1 MNHADHGSHEEDSK
15 THDAAEHA
23 AHAHPAH
30 PPAEKRGVPR
40 HLGHSV
46 ADFRKRFWVSLVVT
60 IPILILSPSIQE
72 FIGLRR
78 AISFPGDQYLLFVLA
93 SFVYF
98 YGGSPFLKGIVNELR
113 ARLPGMMTLIAV
125 AITSAYL
132 YSSAVVFGLR
142 GGVLFWELA
151 TLIDIMLL
159 GHWIE
164 MRSIM
169 GASRALEDL
178 ARLMPSDAHKLMPDG
193 SVQDV
198 PLDTLV
204 VGDRVLVKPGEKVP
218 A

>member
-1 MNHADHGSHEEDSK
+1 MNHADHGSHEEDS
-15 THDAAEHA
+15 TTRDATEHA
-23 AHAHPAH
+23 AHAHPTH
-30 PPAEKRGVPR
+30 PPAEKRGGPR

-46 ADFRKRFWVSLVVT
+46 ADFRKRFWVSLVFTV
-60 IPILILSPSIQE
+60 PILILSPSIQE

-78 AISFPGDQYLLFVLA
+78 AISFPGDQHLLFVLA

-113 ARLPGMMTLIAV
+113 VRLPGMMTLIAV

-132 YSSAVVFGLR
+132 YSSAVVFGLC

-193 SVQDV
+193 SV
-198 PLDTLV
+198 
-204 VGDRVLVKPGEKVP
+204 
-218 A
+218 